1 MKLVTPDIGLLFWM
15 LVSFSI
21 VLFLLK
27 KYAWKPILNSLK
39 EREQSIAEALN
50 SAKRAKE
57 EMAALKSENEKLL
70 VQARIERDAI
80 LKEARD
86 AKDSIIVEARTRAS
100 SEADRLLQAAREGI
114 QNEKLAAMTEL
125 KNQVATL
132 SIEIAE
138 KILKEELSSP
148 EKQKQLVKS
157 FLGEVGNPN
166 HFKFTADSATGKN

>member
-39 EREQSIAEALN
+39 EREESIAGALN
-50 SAKRAKE
+50 QAKKAKE
-57 EMAALKSENEKLL
+57 EMLLLKSDNEKILAE
-70 VQARIERDAI
+70 ARNERDKI

-86 AKDSIIVEARTRAS
+86 AKDSIINEARSKATV
-100 SEADRLLQAAREGI
+100 EVDRLLQIAREGI
-114 QNEKLAAMTEL
+114 QNEKMAAIVDL
-125 KNQVATL
+125 KNQVANL

-138 KILKEELSSP
+138 KVIRQQLADN
-148 EKQKQLVKS
+148 EKQKALV
-157 FLGEVGNPN
+157 
-166 HFKFTADSATGKN
+166 ADLLKETKLN